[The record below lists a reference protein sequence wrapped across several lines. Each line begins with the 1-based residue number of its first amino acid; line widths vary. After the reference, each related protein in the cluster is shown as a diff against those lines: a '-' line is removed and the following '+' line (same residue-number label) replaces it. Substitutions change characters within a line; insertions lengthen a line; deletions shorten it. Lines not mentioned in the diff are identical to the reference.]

1 MLTKSTPEKVKLSVT
16 AVRGKGSNSNRTI
29 YGYDYD
35 TTNLS
40 LSLSLSLSLPFLL
53 RKKKSRRRAI
63 KSDRRTTAKESKRE
77 RAKEVQHRTTADA
90 AWSVAWS
97 DSRAGKLKLRKVNCQ
112 MRERRER
119 ERETTEAISLWWSR
133 LGSSKG
139 RNRMTVKFS
148 TTVQQQFSDWEWCA
162 CQRELST
169 SLPKDSH

>member
-1 MLTKSTPEKVKLSVT
+1 MLMHTKSTPEKVKLSVT
-16 AVRGKGSNSNRTI
+16 AVRGKGSSNRTI

-40 LSLSLSLSLPFLL
+40 LSSFLL

-63 KSDRRTTAKESKRE
+63 KSDRRPKKVRE
-77 RAKEVQHRTTADA
+77 REVRHRTTADA

-119 ERETTEAISLWWSR
+119 ERETTEAISFWWSR
-133 LGSSKG
+133 LGSSKR

-148 TTVQQQFSDWEWCA
+148 TTSTAVSDWKWC
-162 CQRELST
+162 T
-169 SLPKDSH
+169 SQKIIDFPS